1 MLRLVLQRVHTG
13 DAANIGGPVVMRVH
27 TFDFDLPEVEKH
39 LRNQDAW
46 NSVQVVGVE
55 VLEDQPGEIKR

>member
-13 DAANIGGPVVMRVH
+13 DAANLGGPVVTRVH
-27 TFDFDLPEVEKH
+27 TFDFALPEAEKH

-55 VLEDQPGEIKR
+55 VLEDDHKEMKR